1 MRCKPCL
8 YILPVILAGAFAIQ
22 AIAQPDASTTRTMP
36 REGRGGGM
44 SREGMAE
51 RLAQM
56 QEQAREQTRVTLDA
70 FWDGVKKQDAEA
82 IKAVT
87 GDGFL
92 LYTARGNKVSVDRLM
107 EIHKER
113 IPEKN
118 FTFAM
123 RDLKVNGG
131 GRMAWATWDATMGV
145 GDQPWGDFIMT
156 AVLER
161 QEEGWVLVHM
171 HESKQEP
178 QPTNT
183 PTPTPTQAARG
194 VSPAVM
200 QLLGIY

>member
-22 AIAQPDASTTRTMP
+22 AIAQQDAPTTRTTRGP
-36 REGRGGGM
+36 GGGM
-44 SREGMAE
+44 SREAMAE
-51 RLAQM
+51 RFAQM
-56 QEQAREQTRVTLDA
+56 QAQAQEQTRVTLDA

-87 GDGFL
+87 GENFM
-92 LYTARGNKVSVDRLM
+92 LYTARGNKLSVDRLM

-113 IPEKN
+113 VPEKN

-145 GDQPWGDFIMT
+145 GDQPWGAFIMT

-178 QPTNT
+178 PAGAAAAVPATQP
-183 PTPTPTQAARG
+183 AR
-194 VSPAVM
+194 
-200 QLLGIY
+200 